1 MTTNIHNRKSN
12 NGGQRNQHQTQQQ
25 TSQRPTTAQQT
36 TTAQR
41 RTIFDQYP
49 DQAPGLLA
57 FAVRC
62 YANYMNTKPEYE
74 KTISMGEFIND
85 ATLWHKGMPKE
96 KQRKDE

>member
-1 MTTNIHNRKSN
+1 MTTPSNKS
-12 NGGQRNQHQTQQQ
+12 GLVKRRNQQRP

-96 KQRKDE
+96 EPRKEEPRKDE